1 MSYIFLM
8 CTVPDHSKFVDY
20 KIQLVIYDVQ
30 PLKCFTE
37 CIKVDHSSPVIG
49 TWKDYE
55 SFMYFN
61 ENSVSRLCVSA
72 YMQKFSNQ
80 LLLFSVGLL

>member
-1 MSYIFLM
+1 M
-8 CTVPDHSKFVDY
+8 CTVPDHSNFADY

-30 PLKCFTE
+30 PLKCITE
-37 CIKVDHSSPVIG
+37 CIKVDQSCPVIG

-61 ENSVSRLCVSA
+61 GNSVSRLCVSA
-72 YMQKFSNQ
+72 YLQ
-80 LLLFSVGLL
+80 